1 MIVSS
6 SRLSESAPCSGC
18 WVSCPS
24 LFSAPFSGSIFHL
37 LLHKEIL
44 FFLLPIAGAFLTI
57 CFDQT
62 LAVDSVPPRAAFI
75 SSLPPLSIKQIFSKS
90 YRAGYSLLKHVFCCL
105 NWLFSRFRRI
115 SRESSGVFS
124 HDTVIA
130 LRRALKGAQNW
141 TKSICLKIIEKR
153 ITLLLFLQSDPI
165 RHPEPKN
172 RIFISL
178 SFSIF
183 HHVPGAFD
191 VTVSRL
197 NTDSD
202 VFLSFLSRTPPPLRE
217 AKAVG

>member
-1 MIVSS
+1 M
-6 SRLSESAPCSGC
+6 
-18 WVSCPS
+18 
-24 LFSAPFSGSIFHL
+24 

-153 ITLLLFLQSDPI
+153 ITLLLFLQSDPDMASGT
-165 RHPEPKN
+165 KKT

-202 VFLSFLSRTPPPLRE
+202 VFLCRSLTYKKTVPLYNSQQQTYRE
-217 AKAVG
+217 RR